1 LASSRV
7 NLERL
12 HIARLGEKLHHGVGD
27 DLADAADIVEILIGR
42 SRSVVS
48 WFAVEFEDVVDI
60 LAKFRPPIDDE
71 TGLVHPFERA
81 VLGIGRTIAHF
92 TPGIGKEFQ
101 RPRGGDREPTG
112 RRVAPPDDKLREA
125 IHLSACDNVDYFVAS
140 LLAIRTAAVLTSSR

>member
-60 LAKFRPPIDDE
+60 LAKFRPRIDDE
-71 TGLVHPFERA
+71 TGLVHPFEHA

-92 TPGIGKEFQ
+92 TRGIGKEFQ
-101 RPRGGDREPTG
+101 RPRGGDRE
-112 RRVAPPDDKLREA
+112 RSEA
-125 IHLSACDNVDYFVAS
+125 IHLSACDKVDYFVAS